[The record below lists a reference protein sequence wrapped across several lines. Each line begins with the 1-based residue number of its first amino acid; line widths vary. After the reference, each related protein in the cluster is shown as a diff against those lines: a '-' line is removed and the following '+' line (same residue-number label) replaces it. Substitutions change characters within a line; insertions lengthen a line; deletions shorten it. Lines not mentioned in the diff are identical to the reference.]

1 MTDRR
6 MWTRE
11 EMRAMIPPIEARV
24 DELKARL
31 DEAAADFAPGAVRP
45 LPPMTVAEA
54 RDYLINLVQ
63 AAGSRCLT
71 AEEEFLAGQL
81 LACYEMAV
89 RAETLGRPGRYIVI
103 GEDDIAA
110 LMRKAGR

>member
-6 MWTRE
+6 AWTRDE
-11 EMRAMIPPIEARV
+11 LRALIPPIEARP
-24 DELKARL
+24 
-31 DEAAADFAPGAVRP
+31 DEAEAAFAPGAVRP

-54 RDYLINLVQ
+54 RDHLLNLVQ

-71 AEEEFLAGQL
+71 AAEEFLAGQL
-81 LACYEMAV
+81 LACYGMAV

-110 LMRKAGR
+110 LMREAGR